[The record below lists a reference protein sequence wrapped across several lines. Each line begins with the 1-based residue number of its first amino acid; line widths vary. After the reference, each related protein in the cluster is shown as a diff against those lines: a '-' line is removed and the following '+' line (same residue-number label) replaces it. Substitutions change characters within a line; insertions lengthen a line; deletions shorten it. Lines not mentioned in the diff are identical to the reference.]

1 MSLKIKKYES
11 GYEKRKKKKKIEEL
25 TQSQRGALDKFI
37 IKEPQVFFENH
48 NHNVVDVEISEN
60 MLPIIENHSENDD
73 VENRGDMPIENDN
86 VKNTGDVP
94 IENDNIENQNF
105 DSENCNDDHLNNS
118 LENKILEDNNN
129 DNAEQTNSF
138 KNLLD
143 IFDPRNWDALDPKMI
158 DLLVMK
164 GPKRDCSI
172 MTGPK
177 GKFSRRFTA
186 NLYTRVLSNG
196 EKCDRDWLVYSK
208 ELDRVFCF
216 CCKVFKAGIVRGQLI
231 NEGFSD
237 WVHIGERL
245 REHEISMEHVKNM
258 TTWYELRLRLQ
269 KNQTIDKATQRLIEK
284 EKDHWKKVLQRIILI
299 VKFLAKHNL
308 AFRGSNEKLYQN
320 GNGNFLGLIEMLAEF
335 DPVIQEHVKR
345 ITNDDIHIHYLGHNI
360 QNELILL
367 LGSAIKTEIIKKVKQ
382 AKYFSVILDCTPD
395 VSHQEQMSLILR
407 YVDVSSHSVSIEESF
422 LGFLNVNDTT
432 GQGLFDVLQN
442 ELKKLDLDIFDVRG
456 QGYDNGSNMKGKHQ
470 GVQKK
475 FLDINPRA
483 FYTPCGCHS
492 LNLILCDM
500 AESCSKARDFFGVIQ
515 RIYTI
520 FANSTKRWQILK
532 DNVKGLTPKP
542 LSSTRWESRVDS
554 VKAIRS
560 QMLDFR
566 EALLEVSEND
576 GLDSKIRS
584 EAKSLAT
591 NELGDFEFVI
601 AIIIW
606 FEILSSINLVSKLL
620 QSKDMLID
628 VAMDK
633 IKELISFFERY
644 RETGFYNALNSAKEI
659 AIEMNIDPVFPQRR
673 IIRRKKQFDE
683 NLNTPFVELSGEES
697 FRINYFLYLIDQA
710 IVSLT
715 KRFEQYQDYE
725 NIFGFLFTSDKLQSL
740 DNANLKSC
748 CSHFEKALKHN
759 EQSDIDGNEL
769 CVELKL
775 LRQILPREKMRAID
789 ILNFLK
795 GIDCFPNTIIAYRI
809 LLTIP
814 VTVASAERS
823 FSKLKLLKS
832 YLRSTMLQER
842 LNGLALIAIENDVL
856 ETVKFEELVD
866 EFASK
871 SVRRMALFK

>member
-1 MSLKIKKYES
+1 MPPKIRKHES
-11 GYEKRKKKKKIEEL
+11 GYKKRKKKKKIEEL

-37 IKEPQVFFENH
+37 IKEPQVSLENH
-48 NHNVVDVEISEN
+48 NYDIVDVEFPEN
-60 MLPIIENHSENDD
+60 MVPNENVSIENQTESVD
-73 VENRGDMPIENDN
+73 VENRGDVPIKNDN
-86 VKNTGDVP
+86 VKNNSDVP
-94 IENDNIENQNF
+94 IENDNMENQNSNTKNS
-105 DSENCNDDHLNNS
+105 DDDHLNNS
-118 LENKILEDNNN
+118 LENEDVLEDNDNN
-129 DNAEQTNSF
+129 NEEQSNPF
-138 KNLLD
+138 EHLLD
-143 IFDPRNWDALDPKMI
+143 IFDPRNWDALDSTMI

-172 MTGPK
+172 MSGSK
-177 GKFSRRFTA
+177 AKFSRRFTA
-186 NLYTRVLSNG
+186 NLYTSVLSNG
-196 EKCDRDWLVYSK
+196 EK
-208 ELDRVFCF
+208 F
-216 CCKVFKAGIVRGQLI
+216 
-231 NEGFSD
+231 
-237 WVHIGERL
+237 GERL
-245 REHEISMEHVKNM
+245 KEHDISMEHVKNM
-258 TTWYELRLRLQ
+258 TTWYELRLRLE

-284 EKDHWKKVLQRIILI
+284 EKDHWKKVLLRIILI

-320 GNGNFLGLIEMLAEF
+320 SNGIFLGLIEMLAEF
-335 DPVIQEHVKR
+335 DPIIQEHVKR
-345 ITNDDIHIHYLGHNI
+345 ITNDDIHSHYLGHNI
-360 QNELILL
+360 QNELILVL
-367 LGSAIKTEIIKKVKQ
+367 ASAIKTEIIKKVKQ
-382 AKYFSVILDCTPD
+382 AKYFSVILDCTPNI
-395 VSHQEQMSLILR
+395 SHQEQMSLILR

-432 GQGLFDVLQN
+432 GHGLFDVLQN
-442 ELKKLDLDIFDVRG
+442 ELKKLNLDIFDVQG

-492 LNLILCDM
+492 LNLTLCDM

-520 FANSTKRWQILK
+520 FANSTKRWKILK
-532 DNVKGLTPKP
+532 DNVKGLTPKS

-560 QMLDFR
+560 QMSDFR
-566 EALLEVSEND
+566 EALLEVSEKD
-576 GLDSKIRS
+576 ELDSKIRS

-591 NELGDFEFVI
+591 NELGDFDFLI

-606 FEILSSINLVSKLL
+606 FEILFAINLVSKLL

-628 VAMDK
+628 VAMEK
-633 IKELISFFERY
+633 IKGLISFFMGY
-644 RETGFYNALNSAKEI
+644 RETGFYNALNNAKEI
-659 AIEMNIDPVFPQRR
+659 DIEMNIDPVFPQMRT
-673 IIRRKKQFDE
+673 IRRKRQFEE
-683 NLNTPFVELSGEES
+683 NLNTSVELSGEES
-697 FRINYFLYLIDQA
+697 FRVNYFLYLVDQA

-715 KRFEQYQDYE
+715 KRFEQYQEYE

-740 DNANLKSC
+740 DNASLKSC

-759 EQSDIDGNEL
+759 EHYDIDGNDL
-769 CVELKL
+769 YVELKL
-775 LRQILPREKMRAID
+775 LTEILPRKKMRAID
-789 ILNFLK
+789 ILKFLK
-795 GIDCFPNTIIAYRI
+795 GLDCFPNIVIAYRI

-842 LNGLALIAIENDVL
+842 LNGLALITIENDI
-856 ETVKFEELVD
+856 F
-866 EFASK
+866 
-871 SVRRMALFK
+871 